1 MRKRYYTRILVEG
14 GFFSYVDGSG
24 LNRVALRKEASDY
37 GYAVLVGSLFMA
49 RGGEEQRAKEAQII
63 QC

>member
-1 MRKRYYTRILVEG
+1 MQDYCLKG
-14 GFFSYVDGSG
+14 FFFSYVSWSG
-24 LNRVALRKEASDY
+24 LNSVALRKEASDY
-37 GYAVLVGSLFMA
+37 GYAVLVSSLIMA